1 MSAMA
6 DDFSG
11 SFTFTDEGHVRYGAA
26 RRGSHRMNPFLKMGL
41 TENPII
47 LAPLAGVSDHPFR
60 RICESQG
67 ADLTYVEM
75 LSATALLFKSQ
86 RTLEM
91 CERHKSEK
99 KVGVQLTSRS
109 ASEMGE
115 AVSFLD
121 ALNFDTIDI
130 NMGCPVKKVVKSGC
144 GSAILRDPER
154 VYETTLAARKHT
166 KLPLSVKIRLG
177 WSQEELTFR
186 EVALAAQSAG
196 ADWITVHGR
205 TRNDDYSVPIDL
217 EKIGI
222 LVKELKI
229 PVIGNGNI
237 FSYDDAQMMMS
248 KTGCSGVM
256 VSRGA
261 LGNPWLFK
269 SIKVGSF
276 EVDVDEWLEVVLD
289 HMNWHREAYGDSS
302 FSAVCMRKH
311 LLWYAS
317 GWPGARKLR
326 DEMARFHSW
335 TLAEELL
342 SEFAKDLKE
351 QGVTHRT
358 PAHYESQ
365 NRFVWDPKFDM
376 DRQLDRGVGDEGI
389 QA

>member
-1 MSAMA
+1 MS
-6 DDFSG
+6 
-11 SFTFTDEGHVRYGAA
+11 
-26 RRGSHRMNPFLKMGL
+26 PFKKLGIP
-41 TENPII
+41 ENPIL

-60 RICESQG
+60 RICEAQG

-75 LSATALLFKSQ
+75 LSAAAIVFKSK

-91 CERHKSEK
+91 CERHGSEK
-99 KVGVQLTSRS
+99 KLGVQVTARS

-121 ALNFDTIDI
+121 SLNFDTIDI

-154 VYETTLAARKHT
+154 VYQTTLAARKNT

-177 WSQEELTFR
+177 WSQEELTFK
-186 EVALAAQSAG
+186 EVVSAAEQAG

-205 TRNDDYSVPIDL
+205 TRNDDYSAPIDL
-217 EKIGI
+217 EKMAQIVDM
-222 LVKELKI
+222 LSI

-237 FSYDDAQMMMS
+237 FSKDDADIMIS

-261 LGNPWLFK
+261 LGNPWLFRSLK
-269 SIKVGSF
+269 EGNFPVKI
-276 EVDVDEWLEVVLD
+276 DDWLGVVLQ
-289 HMNWHREAYGDSS
+289 HMTWHREAYGDSS
-302 FSAVCMRKH
+302 ASAVCMRKH
-311 LLWYAS
+311 LLWYIS

-326 DEMARFHSW
+326 DEIVRFHSW

-342 SEFAKDLKE
+342 LKFVDDLKL
-351 QGVTHRT
+351 QGVGERT
-358 PAHYESQ
+358 PIHYENE

-376 DRQLDRGVGDEGI
+376 DRKLDRGVSGDGI
-389 QA
+389 DTV

>member
-1 MSAMA
+1 
-6 DDFSG
+6 
-11 SFTFTDEGHVRYGAA
+11 
-26 RRGSHRMNPFLKMGL
+26 MNPFKKLGIP
-41 TENPII
+41 EHPIL

-60 RICESQG
+60 RICEAQG

-75 LSATALLFKSQ
+75 LSATAILFKSK

-91 CERHKSEK
+91 CERHESEK
-99 KVGVQLTSRS
+99 KLGVQLTSRS

-121 ALNFDTIDI
+121 SLNFDTIDI

-154 VYETTLAARKHT
+154 VYQTTLAARKNT

-177 WSQEELTFR
+177 WSKEELTFK
-186 EVALAAQSAG
+186 EVVSAAEQAG

-205 TRNDDYSVPIDL
+205 TRNDDYSAPIDL
-217 EKIGI
+217 EKMAQIVDMVG
-222 LVKELKI
+222 I

-237 FSYDDAQMMMS
+237 FSKDDADIMMS

-256 VSRGA
+256 ASRGA
-261 LGNPWLFK
+261 LGNPWLFRSLK
-269 SIKVGSF
+269 EGSF
-276 EVDVDEWLEVVLD
+276 AVKIDDWLGVVLQ
-289 HMNWHREAYGDSS
+289 HMTWHREAYGESS
-302 FSAVCMRKH
+302 ASAVCMRKH
-311 LLWYAS
+311 LLWYIS

-326 DEMARFHSW
+326 DEIVRFHSW

-342 SEFAKDLKE
+342 HKFVDDLKL
-351 QGVTHRT
+351 QGVGERT
-358 PAHYESQ
+358 PIHYESE

-376 DRQLDRGVGDEGI
+376 DRELDRGVSGDGI
-389 QA
+389 DIV